1 MAVKLWCLRVLPYF
15 NWAVGQFPLHASDS
29 KWNKKEKKKKAYFDS
44 SNLSCGLLRLAQAV
58 FCVVTY
64 KILNKYTHIHT
75 PYVSDK
81 WAYKHACIHARIQ
94 PQWRSI
100 HVSSMKLLERPL
112 PCLDQWLDPGQGC
125 LNSQATA
132 LTRSPHSDS
141 SLRLPGN
148 SFIHSF
154 WTDRWWDQSI
164 SCVSTHRNHVH
175 KVIIREGLQH
185 LADRYFDEFER
196 EPRHAAAPEDQK
208 RKQTLS

>member
-1 MAVKLWCLRVLPYF
+1 MNISLIPMAVKLWCLRVLPDF
-15 NWAVGQFPLHASDS
+15 IWAVGQFPLHASDS

-81 WAYKHACIHARIQ
+81 WAYKHACIHARMQ

-132 LTRSPHSDS
+132 LTRSPH
-141 SLRLPGN
+141 
-148 SFIHSF
+148 
-154 WTDRWWDQSI
+154 
-164 SCVSTHRNHVH
+164 
-175 KVIIREGLQH
+175 
-185 LADRYFDEFER
+185 
-196 EPRHAAAPEDQK
+196 
-208 RKQTLS
+208 